1 MSVINEEIIEVKA
14 REVTKVDAREITEIL
29 VREVKIR
36 KVEAREI
43 R

>member
-14 REVTKVDAREITEIL
+14 REVTKVDAREITEIV